1 MTQALHGGHKQTP
14 KTEAQ
19 IQFYPQLIQADTN
32 LSAFTAQLKRLG
44 QLDFSLCLYMG
55 CLEQGNRLMH
65 VFWRAS

>member
-1 MTQALHGGHKQTP
+1 MTQALHGGHKQTS

-44 QLDFSLCLYMG
+44 QLDFHCACMG
-55 CLEQGNRLMH
+55 CLEQENRLMR